1 MEMYSEKEFLEQ
13 EKEFLHYFEAT
24 IVAEDSTN
32 YYNPRLGEIWIC
44 KIPVIVVKENVY
56 FKTMRRPIL
65 VIDDTEGHF
74 VKNDLKNY
82 YGLKITSQEDTYE
95 RIKIKESNKTG
106 LQKKSFVR
114 IELPLK
120 IEKEQFL
127 YRIGVYNLNE
137 VKKITNKVMKK
148 LQKIAK

>member
-1 MEMYSEKEFLEQ
+1 MYSEKEFLEQ

-82 YGLKITSQEDTYE
+82 YGLKITSQEDTYDCW
-95 RIKIKESNKTG
+95 IWNSSGSAG
-106 LQKKSFVR
+106 LK
-114 IELPLK
+114 
-120 IEKEQFL
+120 
-127 YRIGVYNLNE
+127 
-137 VKKITNKVMKK
+137 
-148 LQKIAK
+148 